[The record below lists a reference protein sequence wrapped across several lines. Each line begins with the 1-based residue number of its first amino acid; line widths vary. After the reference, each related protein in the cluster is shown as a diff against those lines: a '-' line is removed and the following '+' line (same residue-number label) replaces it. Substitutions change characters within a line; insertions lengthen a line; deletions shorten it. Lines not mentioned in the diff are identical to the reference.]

1 MPFPS
6 GSGAR
11 YSDAECRRIRLAAS
25 RARLESLLEIVLMG
39 RADIRTVMSGGLAC
53 MQSYRQLEAE
63 GLAHAFT
70 IRDDG
75 SRVIILAGTRRV
87 WRKRP
92 LKRSL
97 LAIRCQAAK
106 LGQRV
111 VLVTERGLLRTI
123 ERQRSAE
130 PTGSDRSVPA

>member
-1 MPFPS
+1 
-6 GSGAR
+6 
-11 YSDAECRRIRLAAS
+11 
-25 RARLESLLEIVLMG
+25 MG
-39 RADIRTVMSGGLAC
+39 RDDIRTVMSRGLTC
-53 MQSYRQLEAE
+53 MQFYRQLEAE

-70 IRDDG
+70 IRNDG

-97 LAIRCQAAK
+97 LAIRCRAAK

-123 ERQRSAE
+123 ERQRSAG
-130 PTGSDRSVPA
+130 PSGFDRSVPA